1 MTNLNTI
8 FSLFT
13 IGTQILIVILL
24 ISFFTKQENPLL
36 RFFSKNALWIA
47 FLVAIVATGL
57 SLFYSEI
64 AGFEPC
70 KLCWYQRI
78 FLYPQLVLF
87 GVALWRKNDYV
98 TDYSLILSLFGGAIA
113 LYHYYGQ
120 MLNPSVLP
128 CAVVGLTP
136 ACSQRFFVEF
146 GYITIPMM
154 ALTTF
159 VLMAVLMIIR
169 KKQVGETLKLE

>member
-8 FSLFT
+8 FSLLT
-13 IGTQILIVILL
+13 IGAQILIIALL
-24 ISFFTKQENPLL
+24 FSFFTKQENPLL
-36 RFFSKNALWIA
+36 RFFRKNALWTA
-47 FLVAIVATGL
+47 FLVAIIATGL

-64 AGFEPC
+64 VGFEPC

-78 FLYPQLVLF
+78 FMYPQVVLL
-87 GVALWRKNDYV
+87 GIALWRKDNNIV
-98 TDYSLILSLFGGAIA
+98 DYSMALSLFGGAIA
-113 LYHYYGQ
+113 FYHYYGQ
-120 MLNPSVLP
+120 MFNPSVLP

-159 VLMAVLMIIR
+159 AFLAVLMFIQ
-169 KKQVGETLKLE
+169 KKQVE